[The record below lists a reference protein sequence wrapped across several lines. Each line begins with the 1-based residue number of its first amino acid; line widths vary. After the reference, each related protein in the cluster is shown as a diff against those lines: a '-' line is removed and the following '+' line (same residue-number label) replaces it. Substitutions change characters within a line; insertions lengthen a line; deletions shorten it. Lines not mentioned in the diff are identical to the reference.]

1 MTNLDQ
7 SPARPHAVR
16 SLWPSG
22 RRAVSVRTKVTAVGV
37 LSCLFLVALGVTAAT
52 KITDVRHSAD
62 RLAGVQATVG
72 ASLADLTDSMWR
84 VRMSIYAT
92 GAALPEDKQAAA
104 DGARTGLDALDTAA
118 ASFETTFTEF
128 AGEVPA
134 AWPGFVAAL
143 ADYKKVV
150 GVTMLDA
157 AIADDREEF
166 ATIRDG
172 GAASAGATLI
182 GDLTA
187 IQEEVDGIMTAEAA
201 HADSVSG
208 AALRD
213 TIALVAIGAV
223 LVLAL
228 GLFVARGLLR
238 SVAAVKVSVDAL
250 ADGDLT
256 VTPEVSTGDEL
267 GQMAGALA
275 TAQQNLRALLGGIV
289 ESVATVASSAEEL
302 ASAQGQVA
310 AASEETSV
318 QAGVV
323 AAAAEQVSRNVQT
336 VASGAEEMGASI
348 REIAQNANEAA
359 RVASNATSEA
369 SAANGAV
376 SRLGESSLEIGNVV
390 KVITQIAEQ
399 TKLLALNATIEAAR
413 AGESG
418 KGFAVVASEVK
429 DLAQETAKATED
441 IARRVDTI
449 QRDTG
454 GAVESIGRIT
464 AIVAQINDYQL
475 TIASAVEEQT
485 ATTNEMSRSVAEA
498 ATGSGEIASNITSVA
513 TAAQSSTT
521 VLGDL
526 QGSVGSLSAL
536 AIDLRGRVAA
546 FTY

>member
-1 MTNLDQ
+1 MTTHTESSAL
-7 SPARPHAVR
+7 PRTAR
-16 SLWPSG
+16 SLWPPRG
-22 RRAVSVRTKVTAVGV
+22 RALSVRTKVIGVGV
-37 LSCLFLVALGVTAAT
+37 LSCLFLVALGATAGA
-52 KITDVRHSAD
+52 KITEVRHSAD
-62 RLAGVQATVG
+62 RLAEAQATVG
-72 ASLADLTDSMWR
+72 AALADLTDSMWR

-92 GAALPEDKQAAA
+92 GAALPEDKQKAS
-104 DGARTGLDALDTAA
+104 DGARTGFDALHAAA
-118 ASFETTFTEF
+118 ASFETTFTE
-128 AGEVPA
+128 AMGEAPA
-134 AWPGFVAAL
+134 AWPDFVATL
-143 ADYKKVV
+143 ADYDEVV

-157 AIADDREEF
+157 AIADDREQF

-172 GAASAGATLI
+172 GAASAGAALI
-182 GDLTA
+182 GNLTA
-187 IQEEVDGIMTAEAA
+187 IQDEVDAIMIAEAA
-201 HADSVSG
+201 HANSVANG
-208 AALRD
+208 ALRD
-213 TIALVAIGAV
+213 TIVLVAIGAV
-223 LVLAL
+223 LVLGL
-228 GLFVARGLLR
+228 GLVVARGLLR
-238 SVAAVKVSVDAL
+238 SVAAVKKTVDAL
-250 ADGDLT
+250 AEGDLT

-275 TAQQNLRALLGGIV
+275 TAQKNLRALLGGIV

-302 ASAQGQVA
+302 AASQGQVA

-369 SAANGAV
+369 GAANEAV
-376 SRLGESSLEIGNVV
+376 SRLGESSIEIGNVV

-441 IARRVDTI
+441 IAKRVDAI

-464 AIVAQINDYQL
+464 TIVAQINDYQL

-513 TAAQSSTT
+513 TAAQSSTV

-526 QGSVGSLSAL
+526 QGSVGNLSAL
-536 AIDLRGRVAA
+536 AVDLRARMAA